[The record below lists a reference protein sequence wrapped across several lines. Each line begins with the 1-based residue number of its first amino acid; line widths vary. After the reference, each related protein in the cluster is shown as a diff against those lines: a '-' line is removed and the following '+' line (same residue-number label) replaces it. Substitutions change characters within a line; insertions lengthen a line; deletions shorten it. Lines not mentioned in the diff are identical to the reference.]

1 MVDAKNPL
9 KSKLLLEFLLAIYLK
24 LPLDDLRQSLW
35 NKILF
40 IILQIE
46 HSYML

>member
-1 MVDAKNPL
+1 MVDAKYTL
-9 KSKLLLEFLLAIYLK
+9 KSKLLLEFQLAIYLK
-24 LPLDDLRQSLW
+24 LSLDDLRQSLW
-35 NKILF
+35 NEILF